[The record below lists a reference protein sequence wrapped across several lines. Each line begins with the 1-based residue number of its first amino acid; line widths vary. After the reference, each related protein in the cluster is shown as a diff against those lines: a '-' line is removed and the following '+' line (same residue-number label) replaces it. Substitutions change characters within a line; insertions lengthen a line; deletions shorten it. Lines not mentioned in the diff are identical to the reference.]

1 MSTAGVVSNIGSE
14 VVVASKVVAVVSITG
29 SVAVAVNALR
39 STVEVVSSTGCE
51 EANCSILRLVG
62 VSSIWFISVIGP
74 GTKIGFGS
82 TSSLTKSP
90 SVAATSVVPIVL
102 VSNVSVWVVR
112 VFISKFDV
120 VSTTGVEEVKSIL
133 FSVGA

>member
-1 MSTAGVVSNIGSE
+1 MIPVW
-14 VVVASKVVAVVSITG
+14 
-29 SVAVAVNALR
+29 LQR
-39 STVEVVSSTGCE
+39 
-51 EANCSILRLVG
+51 
-62 VSSIWFISVIGP
+62 IWFISVIGP